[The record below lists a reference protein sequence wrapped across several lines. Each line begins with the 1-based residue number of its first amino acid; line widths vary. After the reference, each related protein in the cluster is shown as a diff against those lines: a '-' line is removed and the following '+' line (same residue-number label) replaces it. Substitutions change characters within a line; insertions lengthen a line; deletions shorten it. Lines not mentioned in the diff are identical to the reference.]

1 MIWDPESDGG
11 ADDLH
16 DGDHE
21 LTAAFE
27 YDQIEP
33 SASPPPT
40 RVFARQP
47 LAVNVRW
54 VWMAGWA
61 MPAVLASITT
71 LGLAMFVFDVPPAS
85 AVFAT
90 LAVMAV
96 LAWLI
101 TRSRYRNWSWMLDET
116 ELIIDHGIVFKLTRV
131 IPRIRVQHVVISSGP
146 IDRFLGLRQ
155 VSIFTAG
162 TREADAKIPGL
173 AEDTAEELRRALI
186 QH

>member
-21 LTAAFE
+21 LTAAFD

-33 SASPPPT
+33 SASPLPT